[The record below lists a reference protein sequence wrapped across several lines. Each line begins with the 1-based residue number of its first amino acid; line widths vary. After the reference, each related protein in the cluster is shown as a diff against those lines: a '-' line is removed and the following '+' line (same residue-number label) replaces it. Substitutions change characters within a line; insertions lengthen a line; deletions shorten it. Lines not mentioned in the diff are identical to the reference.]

1 MLNFASKSN
10 YEALVESA
18 IIDLRSKAQ
27 FSERHIKYSCN
38 IESANLESRLHE
50 LPESRQ
56 IVSIIGE
63 QSDLLFA
70 CDFLTCKGYKILF
83 QIEAISFFKNYNEL
97 DWFESGK
104 LSQRLWKPSLVVKI
118 FREKYAQLIS
128 GNKNVKKE
136 PLKGLDLACGAG
148 RDSIFMAVDGW
159 DMTAVDYMPSA
170 LSRVNSLADNNQC
183 KVKTIELDLEKT
195 KLNDDQSPFPVTW
208 QGYYDL
214 VIVSR
219 YLHRPLLRYIDE
231 LLKPGGFIV
240 YQTFLEGCERFGS
253 PKNPRY
259 LLKYGELAN
268 VFSSYKIF
276 YDQLE
281 RLSDGRPT
289 NAFIAQ
295 KQNAI
300 DILGERF
307 NIA

>member
-1 MLNFASKSN
+1 MLSFANKN
-10 YEALVESA
+10 DYDALVETS

-38 IESANLESRLHE
+38 IESASLESRLHE
-50 LPESRQ
+50 LPESKQ
-56 IVSIIGE
+56 VVSIIGE
-63 QSDLLFA
+63 ENDLLLA
-70 CDFLTCKGYKILF
+70 SKFLTSKGYKILF
-83 QIEAISFFKNYNEL
+83 QIEATSFFKMYKQI
-97 DWFESGK
+97 DWFESGNA
-104 LSQRLWKPSLVVKI
+104 SHQLWKPSLVVKI
-118 FREKYAQLIS
+118 FKEQYVQLIIPS
-128 GNKNVKKE
+128 KNATKKT
-136 PLKGLDLACGAG
+136 LKGIDLACGAG

-159 DMTAVDYMPSA
+159 DMTAVDYIPSA
-170 LSRVNSLADNNQC
+170 LLRVNSLAENNHC
-183 KVKTIELDLEKT
+183 KVKTIELDLEKV
-195 KLNDDQSPFPVTW
+195 KLHDDQSPFPTTW

-219 YLHRPLLRYIDE
+219 YLHRPLLKHIDR
-231 LLKPGGFIV
+231 LLKPSGFIV
-240 YQTFLEGCERFGS
+240 YQTFLEGCEKFGS

-268 VFSSYKIF
+268 FFAGYKIF

-300 DILGERF
+300 DSLG
-307 NIA
+307 

>member
-1 MLNFASKSN
+1 MSDVLNFDNKN
-10 YEALVESA
+10 DYDALVESS

-38 IESANLESRLHE
+38 IESASLESRLHE

-70 CDFLTCKGYKILF
+70 GDFLTSKGYKILF
-83 QIEAISFFKNYNEL
+83 QIEATSFFKTYKEL
-97 DWFESGK
+97 DWFNTGK
-104 LSQRLWKPSLVVKI
+104 VSQRLWKPSSAVEI
-118 FREKYAQLIS
+118 FKEKYVQLINT
-128 GNKNVKKE
+128 NKDVSKKS
-136 PLKGLDLACGAG
+136 LKGLDLACGAG

-170 LSRVNSLADNNQC
+170 LLRVNSLAENNQC
-183 KVKTIELDLEKT
+183 KIKTIELDLEKIE
-195 KLNDDQSPFPVTW
+195 LNDDESPFLPTW
-208 QGYYDL
+208 KGYYDL

-219 YLHRPLLRYIDE
+219 YLHRPLLKHIDR
-231 LLKPGGFIV
+231 LLKPSGFIV
-240 YQTFLEGCERFGS
+240 YQTFLEGCEKFGS

-268 VFSSYKIF
+268 AFSGYKIY
-276 YDQLE
+276 YDELE
-281 RLSDGRPT
+281 RLSDNRPT

-300 DILGERF
+300 DILG
-307 NIA
+307 